1 MNRGLLLV
9 ISGPSG
15 AGKGS
20 VCDAYKKK
28 HDDAWNSVS
37 MTTRSPREGEVEG
50 VSYFFS
56 SIPEFKKKIENN
68 EFLEYAEVYGNF
80 YGTPKAE
87 VEKKLAQ
94 GIDVILEIDIQGALN
109 VQENTNEGIFIF
121 ILPPSMNELKK
132 RIIGRGSETPESLL
146 TRFTSAYNEI
156 NYVSK
161 YNYAIT
167 NNTIEMAYCDLRSI
181 VRAEKCRV
189 TRVTNEI
196 LSLKEEDL
204 NEFFD

>member
-15 AGKGS
+15 AGKGT
-20 VCDAYKKK
+20 VCDAYKKNCGN
-28 HDDAWNSVS
+28 HVWNSVS
-37 MTTRSPREGEVEG
+37 MTTRAPRAGEVEG
-50 VSYFFS
+50 ESYYFVKRE
-56 SIPEFKKKIENN
+56 EFQKKIEND
-68 EFLEYAEVYGNF
+68 EFLEFAEVYGNF

-87 VEKKLAQ
+87 VEKKLAE
-94 GIDVILEIDIQGALN
+94 GSDVILEIDIQGALN
-109 VQENTNEGIFIF
+109 VQENTTEGIFIF

-146 TRFTSAYNEI
+146 TRFKSAYNEI

-167 NNTIEMAYCDLRSI
+167 NHTVEQAYSDLMCI
-181 VRAEKCRV
+181 VRAERCRV
-189 TRVTNEI
+189 TRVSNEI
-196 LSLKEEDL
+196 LTLKEEEL
-204 NEFFD
+204 

>member
-20 VCDAYKKK
+20 VCAAYKKK
-28 HDDAWNSVS
+28 HDDVWNSVS
-37 MTTRSPREGEVEG
+37 MTTRRPREGEVEG

-109 VQENTNEGIFIF
+109 VQENTTEGIFIF

-167 NNTIEMAYCDLRSI
+167 NHTIEKAYCDLRSI
-181 VRAEKCRV
+181 VIAEKCRV

>member
-15 AGKGS
+15 AGKGT
-20 VCDAYKKK
+20 VCSAYTSSQ
-28 HDDAWNSVS
+28 DNVWNSVS
-37 MTTRSPREGEVEG
+37 ATTRAPRAGEKHGE
-50 VSYFFS
+50 SYFFM
-56 SIPEFKKKIENN
+56 EREDFQAKIEEG
-68 EFLEYAEVYGNF
+68 EFLEHALVYGNY
-80 YGTPKAE
+80 YGTPRSE

-109 VQENTNEGIFIF
+109 VKENTDEGIFIF

-132 RIIGRGSETPESLL
+132 RIIGRGSETSESLL
-146 TRFTSAYNEI
+146 LRFKAAYNEL
-156 NYVSK
+156 NYISK

-167 NNTIEMAYCDLRSI
+167 NHTVEQAYNELRSI
-181 VRAEKCRV
+181 VVAEKCRV
-189 TRVTNEI
+189 TRVNNEI

-204 NEFFD
+204 HELID

>member
-9 ISGPSG
+9 LSGPSG
-15 AGKGS
+15 AGKGT
-20 VCDAYKKK
+20 VCEAYKCR
-28 HDDAWNSVS
+28 HENIWTSVS
-37 MTTRSPREGEVEG
+37 MTTRAPRKGEVEG
-50 VSYFFS
+50 ESYYFVSVE
-56 SIPEFKKKIENN
+56 EFERKIAND
-68 EFLEYAEVYGNF
+68 EFLEYAQVYGNY
-80 YGTPKAE
+80 YGTPRAQ
-87 VEKKLAQ
+87 VEEKIAQ
-94 GIDVILEIDIQGALN
+94 GRDVILEIDIQGALN
-109 VQENTNEGIFIF
+109 VQENTSEGIFIF

-146 TRFTSAYNEI
+146 TRFQSAYNEI

-167 NNTIEMAYCDLRSI
+167 NHTVEQAAHDLACI

-189 TRVTNEI
+189 TRVSNEI

-204 NEFFD
+204 NELID

>member
-1 MNRGLLLV
+1 MSRGLLLV

-20 VCDAYKKK
+20 VCDAYKIK
-28 HDDAWNSVS
+28 HDNAWNSVS
-37 MTTRSPREGEVEG
+37 MTTRSPRNGEIEGI
-50 VSYFFS
+50 SYYFVT
-56 SIPEFKKKIENN
+56 IPEFEKKIDNN
-68 EFLEYAEVYGNF
+68 EFLEYAKVYGNF
-80 YGTPKAE
+80 YGTPRAG
-87 VEKKLAQ
+87 VEEKLAEGQ
-94 GIDVILEIDIQGALN
+94 DVILEIDIQGALN
-109 VQENTNEGIFIF
+109 VQENTSEGIFVF

-146 TRFTSAYNEI
+146 TRFKSAYNEI

-167 NNTIEMAYCDLRSI
+167 NNTIGQACDDLNCI
-181 VRAEKCRV
+181 VKAEKCRV
-189 TRVTNEI
+189 TRVSNEI
-196 LSLKEEDL
+196 LSLKEEDF